1 MAKAKKS
8 NRGVFIVI
16 DGTDGSGKATQ
27 TELLVK
33 KIRQSKRKVAYID
46 FPQYGERSAA
56 MVEDYLNGKYGSA
69 DEVGPYRASLFFA
82 SDRFAAS
89 FKISKWLSEGQVVI
103 ANRYT
108 SSNMGHQTGKIKGK
122 AARDKF
128 LNWLKEL
135 EFKIFAIPKPD
146 LTILLYLDPEIGQQ
160 RVDKKGYRSYLKG
173 TKRDIHE
180 ADLKHLNNAANA
192 YLYVA
197 RKYHWPV
204 VNANQGIKAVN
215 SAIWK
220 IVARIL

>member
-8 NRGVFIVI
+8 DKGVFIVV

-27 TELLVK
+27 TKLLVK
-33 KIRQSKRKVAYID
+33 KIRKLKHKVEFVD
-46 FPQYGERSAA
+46 FPRYSERSAA
-56 MVEDYLNGKYGSA
+56 MVEDYLNGKFGTA

-82 SDRFAAS
+82 TDRYAAS
-89 FKISKWLSEGQVVI
+89 FKISKWLKEGKVVV

-128 LNWLKEL
+128 LNWLNEL
-135 EFKIFAIPKPD
+135 EFKIFGIPKPD
-146 LTILLYLDPEIGQQ
+146 LTILLYLDPAVGQE

-180 ADLKHLNNAANA
+180 ADLKHLKNAADA

-204 VNANQGIKAVN
+204 VNANQEIEAVN

-220 IVARIL
+220 IVARNF